1 MNLFSARRSIAET
14 LGAGIDNPTRE
25 ADLIL
30 VRLLRISRAF
40 LFGHPEKIL
49 TDNELR
55 LIDEIVAR
63 RLTGEPLQYI
73 LGEADFWGMTFEV
86 GVGALIPRP
95 DTEFLVEAALKRLP
109 HDEPSLFLDWGTGS
123 GCIAI
128 ALLAE
133 RPGARAVMAEKNP
146 RSIEWAWR
154 NLKRYGL
161 HGRALLW
168 HSREPEDIPV
178 KDGSLDLVVSNP
190 PYIPTKDI
198 AGLMREVRDHEPH
211 MALDGG
217 EDGMDFYRKLFNS
230 VPALLK
236 DGGALIFEMGD
247 AAQAQKA
254 RGIAPG
260 PIILAEKIADFSE
273 NPRCMVWE
281 RRVYKNG
288 HPLST

>member
-1 MNLFSARRSIAET
+1 MNLFSARRSITEA
-14 LGAGIDNPTRE
+14 LGAGIDNAMGE

-30 VRLLRISRAF
+30 VRLLRVPRAF
-40 LFGHPEKIL
+40 ILGHPEKIL
-49 TDNELR
+49 ADKELR

-73 LGEADFWGMTFEV
+73 LGEAHFWGMTFEV
-86 GVGALIPRP
+86 GEGVLVPRP

-109 HDEPSLFLDWGTGS
+109 PDEPSLFLDWGTGS

-146 RSIEWAWR
+146 RSIKWAWR
-154 NLKRYGL
+154 NLKRYAL

-178 KDGSLDLVVSNP
+178 GKGSLDLIVSNP

-198 AGLMREVRDHEPH
+198 EGLMREVRDHEPR

-236 DGGALIFEMGD
+236 DGGALILEIPG
-247 AAQAQKA
+247 
-254 RGIAPG
+254 GVPPGAPPG
-260 PIILAEKIADFSE
+260 LVEKIADFSG
-273 NPRCMVWE
+273 NPRCLVWE
-281 RRVYKNG
+281 RRA
-288 HPLST
+288 